1 MRRRISSLR
10 YPTRTLRRLIMQCQC
25 HHSSTLLLSSGAAAL
40 GSPFNISQ
48 EDSCFGRWLACDSAR
63 LCCGS
68 GCASIVSAACTFTY
82 QHRLLNYY
90 TLNHLWHPQ
99 KRCDFGAA
107 HYRFVH
113 MQISFAKLFH
123 YITLAFG
130 AEWNWHPLGSAALGR
145 IIIAS
150 GLFLV
155 WGRKRWEYDTA
166 CIGFFHNCWLNF
178 FVVSFCLQ
186 SYVQLKSVCLV
197 AGIKR

>member
-68 GCASIVSAACTFTY
+68 GCPSPMSSLVYFARTRLCCGSGCPSWMQLSSAWLLPLESLFWSDEGIKMWVVSAACTFTY

-107 HYRFVH
+107 HYRFVP
-113 MQISFAKLFH
+113 M
-123 YITLAFG
+123 
-130 AEWNWHPLGSAALGR
+130 LG
-145 IIIAS
+145 
-150 GLFLV
+150 
-155 WGRKRWEYDTA
+155 D
-166 CIGFFHNCWLNF
+166 
-178 FVVSFCLQ
+178 LQ
-186 SYVQLKSVCLV
+186 
-197 AGIKR
+197 